1 MYRVEPGRDEYQ
13 IYLGG
18 GYGLGGHFSHL
29 PSPIAINFRA
39 RPVGTF
45 ETKIAPRGK
54 RSMLTTLE
62 KNSVNH
68 YN

>member
-1 MYRVEPGRDEYQ
+1 MVWEAG
-13 IYLGG
+13 
-18 GYGLGGHFSHL
+18 GLGGHFSHL

-45 ETKIAPRGK
+45 ETTIAPRGK

>member
-1 MYRVEPGRDEYQ
+1 MSIKSTYGEGMVWEAG
-13 IYLGG
+13 
-18 GYGLGGHFSHL
+18 GLGGHFSHL